1 MMLRSYLVDYGKE
14 NSMFQKSTEAT
25 MLLLLCISG
34 LTSCSSV
41 DSNMT
46 QVLANRFQNEGEN
59 LIATGYAD
67 IDAQLGNAEQK
78 RILAIRA
85 SKVDAYRSLSE
96 QIYGLYI
103 DSSTTLGDLVVQS
116 DIVSTRVQG
125 IIYGAKVESIR
136 PLSDTTYEVTLSLSS
151 SIVQN
156 LKNLY
161 AQVDF

>member
-1 MMLRSYLVDYGKE
+1 MMLRSYLVVYGKE

-67 IDAQLGNAEQK
+67 IDAQL
-78 RILAIRA
+78 AIRTNLW
-85 SKVDAYRSLSE
+85 SLHR
-96 QIYGLYI
+96 L
-103 DSSTTLGDLVVQS
+103 LN
-116 DIVSTRVQG
+116 DIGRFSR
-125 IIYGAKVESIR
+125 AK
-136 PLSDTTYEVTLSLSS
+136 
-151 SIVQN
+151 
-156 LKNLY
+156 
-161 AQVDF
+161 